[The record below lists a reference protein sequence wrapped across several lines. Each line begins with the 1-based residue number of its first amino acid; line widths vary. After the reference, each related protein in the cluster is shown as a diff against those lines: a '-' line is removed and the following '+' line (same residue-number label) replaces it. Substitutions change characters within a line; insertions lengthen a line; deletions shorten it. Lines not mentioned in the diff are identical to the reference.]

1 MSAAA
6 AAPTDSKPTGWRAA
20 AEWGGWSLVRA
31 LPAVDRRFSTAL
43 LAVSVA
49 GIAIPLGITIVT
61 GVLVGAVPAAVHSGL
76 SSRAGQRLIEL
87 VLVAGAL
94 FVSEQLLGPLTAL
107 VRFRLQF
114 NVDVRLREQLLVA
127 ATTPPGVALVEDA
140 AFQDQ
145 VGLAQGVG
153 PAGAT
158 PGRAGGALAAVATR
172 VATVV
177 GAAVILATFRWWLA
191 LGMLTFYVVVY
202 AQLRRSVRRATD
214 VFVDQSEEM
223 RRATYLRELATTPP
237 AAKELRIFALPA
249 WVMERQRASWLG
261 AIRKAWE
268 VRAQGLPP
276 VIGLLVVAGAAN
288 FAAFILM
295 GRAAIAGEVST
306 AALVIYAAA
315 TLQMLGMINVN
326 EDDMLIEYGLAAL
339 PALRRL
345 QEMVRTATPAAGGRA
360 DVADLPAREIRF
372 EDVSFRYPGTSRDV
386 YSGLDL
392 TIRCGQS
399 LAIVGPN
406 GAGKT
411 TLVKLLAR
419 LYEPTSGR
427 ITVDGIDLREL
438 DPWAW
443 QRRVA
448 AIFQDYVRFPL
459 SARENVESGAI
470 HRAGDADLLAR
481 AAQEAGL
488 DDLVAELPMGWDTV
502 LSREFSDGADL
513 SGGQWQRVAL
523 ARALFALDA
532 GAGMLV
538 MDEPTANLDVR
549 AEAAIFDR
557 LLDFTRGRTTVLISH
572 RFSTVRRAQRIC
584 VLSGG
589 RIVED
594 GNHDELLA
602 LGGDYAQMFN
612 LQAMQFA
619 DSPGDALAEV
629 PVDA

>member
-1 MSAAA
+1 M
-6 AAPTDSKPTGWRAA
+6 
-20 AEWGGWSLVRA
+20 VRA
-31 LPAVDRRFSTAL
+31 LPGLDRRFSIAL
-43 LAVSVA
+43 LAVSVG
-49 GIAIPLGITIVT
+49 GILVPLGITVVT
-61 GVLVGAVPAAVHSGL
+61 GVLVGAVPAAIHDGL
-76 SSRAGQRLIEL
+76 GSVAGRRLIEL

-94 FVSEQLLGPLTAL
+94 FVTEQLLGPLTAL
-107 VRFRLQF
+107 VRFRLQV
-114 NVDVRLREQLLVA
+114 NVDVSLREQLLVA
-127 ATTPPGVALVEDA
+127 ATTPPGVRLIEDA

-158 PGRAGGALAAVATR
+158 PGKAAGALAAVGTR
-172 VATVV
+172 LATVV
-177 GAAVILATFRWWLA
+177 GAALILAAFRWWLA
-191 LGMLTFYVVVY
+191 LGMLAFYAFVY
-202 AQLRRSVRRATD
+202 ARLRRSIRRATNI
-214 VFVDQSEEM
+214 FVDQSEDM
-223 RRATYLRELATTPP
+223 RRATYLRELATTPA
-237 AAKELRIFALPA
+237 AAKEIRVFALPH
-249 WVMERQRASWLG
+249 WILQRQRASWLG

-268 VRAQGLPP
+268 VRARDLPL
-276 VIGLLVVAGAAN
+276 ILALLVVAGAAN
-288 FAAFILM
+288 FAAFLLL

-306 AALVIYAAA
+306 AALVIYASA
-315 TLQMLGMINVN
+315 TLQMLGMISVN
-326 EDDMLIEYGLAAL
+326 EDDMAIDYGLAAL

-345 QEMVRTATPAAGGRA
+345 QQMVRAATPQAGGRV
-360 DVADLPAREIRF
+360 DVAELPAHEVRF
-372 EDVSFRYPGTSRDV
+372 EDVSFRYPGTTRDV
-386 YSGLDL
+386 YSGLNL
-392 TIRCGQS
+392 TIRTGQS

-443 QRRVA
+443 QRRLA
-448 AIFQDYVRFPL
+448 AIFQDFVRFPL
-459 SARENVESGAI
+459 TVRGNVESGAI
-470 HRAGDADLLAR
+470 HRAGDAQLLAT
-481 AAQEAGL
+481 AAREAGL
-488 DDLVAELPMGWDTV
+488 DELVAELPRGWDTV

-549 AEAAIFDR
+549 SEAAIFDR

-594 GNHDELLA
+594 GSHDELLT
-602 LGGDYAQMFN
+602 LGGEYAQMFN

-619 DSPGDALAEV
+619 ESSDAVLKEQLI
-629 PVDA
+629 DG